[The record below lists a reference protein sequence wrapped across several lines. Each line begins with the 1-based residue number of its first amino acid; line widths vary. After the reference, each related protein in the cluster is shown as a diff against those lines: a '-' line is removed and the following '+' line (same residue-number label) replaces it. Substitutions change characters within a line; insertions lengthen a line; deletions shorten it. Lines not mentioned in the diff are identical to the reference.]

1 MVQELDR
8 AQLQLSKQNTTN
20 NLLVETVAYL
30 SVIQRELESRYPM
43 DHSEPTWITQAYQ
56 EIEEAK
62 REIQNLL
69 TNEESLAKLAVDQ
82 HEIELD
88 QARQEAL
95 AHIDWDLVGSPIP
108 PEE

>member
-1 MVQELDR
+1 MVQKLDR
-8 AQLQLSKQNTTN
+8 AQLQLSNENNTN

-30 SVIQRELESRYPM
+30 SVIQRKLESRYSM
-43 DHSEPTWITQAYQ
+43 DHSEPTWITRAYQ

-69 TNEESLAKLAVDQ
+69 SNEESLANLAIDQ
-82 HEIELD
+82 HKIELD
-88 QARQEAL
+88 QARKEAL
-95 AHIDWDLVGSPIP
+95 AHIDWNIVGSPIP

>member
-1 MVQELDR
+1 
-8 AQLQLSKQNTTN
+8 
-20 NLLVETVAYL
+20 
-30 SVIQRELESRYPM
+30 M
-43 DHSEPTWITQAYQ
+43 DYSEPTWITQAYQ

-82 HEIELD
+82 HEIELH

-95 AHIDWDLVGSPIP
+95 VHIAWDRVGSSIP